1 MPELILPELILP
13 VDKGNPIE
21 ANMETTSGHITL
33 IALTSIDRLFS
44 KLSHNYN
51 ASHIR
56 NSK

>member
-44 KLSHNYN
+44 K
-51 ASHIR
+51 AVT
-56 NSK
+56 